1 MVVLCLV
8 IMIFIYLIMITV
20 YVAIVHKEDKN
31 ADIYNESWLY
41 QDNDISYSIGTA
53 YNNTAGRKGENRER
67 KGVRVR

>member
-1 MVVLCLV
+1 
-8 IMIFIYLIMITV
+8 MITV

-31 ADIYNESWLY
+31 ADIYNEGWLY

-67 KGVRVR
+67 E

>member
-1 MVVLCLV
+1 
-8 IMIFIYLIMITV
+8 MITV

-53 YNNTAGRKGENRER
+53 YNNAAGRKGENKER

>member
-1 MVVLCLV
+1 
-8 IMIFIYLIMITV
+8 MITV

-53 YNNTAGRKGENRER
+53 YNNTARRKGENRER

>member
-1 MVVLCLV
+1 
-8 IMIFIYLIMITV
+8 MITV